1 MLTLK
6 NLPWRNLKGYAGRT
20 AALLLFAALMAV
32 AVFGGT
38 MMIGGVRNGL
48 DTVKS
53 RLGADIM
60 VTPASAKNEVD
71 AQTVLLKKRA
81 GDVVNLENDIVG
93 KYVQRL
99 LGAPLGAAAGK
110 PSGLSLEYLQA
121 NGF

>member
-1 MLTLK
+1 MLTLT

-20 AALLLFAALMAV
+20 AALLLFAALMAM

-60 VTPASAKNEVD
+60 VTPESAKNEFD
-71 AQTVLLKKRA
+71 AQTVR
-81 GDVVNLENDIVG
+81 DH
-93 KYVQRL
+93 
-99 LGAPLGAAAGK
+99 
-110 PSGLSLEYLQA
+110 
-121 NGF
+121 